1 MRSMT
6 TEENV
11 IVRFDTRHRKRGL
24 AVSLWVVIALLLL
37 LIATGAVLSD
47 RFATLN
53 NFLNVLQQVVGLGL
67 VSLGQTL
74 VVLTGGIDL
83 SVGAVISLSS
93 NLTSGM
99 INGDPQLVAPVV
111 IGVIALGAI
120 VGCINGALTHYLKIH
135 PLIVTLG
142 MAAILQ
148 GATLLYALAPV
159 GKVPPEFEVFA
170 YGRVFGLS
178 IGGLIMLAL
187 YALVAIFLRYTR
199 TGNAIYAVGGDPR
212 GARLLGLSVGRTLV
226 ITYGLSGTFAVLTGI
241 YLVSRMGTGDPWRG
255 DGFELASITP
265 VVVGG
270 TTLAGGRGGVLG
282 TLLGVYLI
290 SLLNNLLNFL
300 DVSTFYQWIIQGL
313 IIITAVAI
321 NSERGETA

>member
-1 MRSMT
+1 MT
-6 TEENV
+6 PTQSKSASTAV
-11 IVRFDTRHRKRGL
+11 TRWFRRIPLSLIV
-24 AVSLWVVIALLLL
+24 VVALLLL
-37 LIATGAVLSD
+37 LTVTGTVLSD
-47 RFATLN
+47 RFATSR
-53 NFLNVLQQVVGLGL
+53 NFLNVFQQAASLGV

-83 SVGAVISLSS
+83 SVGAMISLTS
-93 NLTSGM
+93 NLTSGL
-99 INGDPQLVAPVV
+99 IDGNPDRVLPVV
-111 IGVIALGAI
+111 IGVVALGAAI
-120 VGCINGALTHYLKIH
+120 GCMNGLLTHYLRIH

-142 MAAILQ
+142 MASILQ
-148 GATLLYALAPV
+148 GVTLLYSLAPL
-159 GKVPPEFEVFA
+159 GKVPQEFQVLA
-170 YGRVFGLS
+170 YGRFLGVS
-178 IGGLIMLAL
+178 IGGLAMIGLFVLA
-187 YALVAIFLRYTR
+187 AIFLHFTR

-212 GARLLGLSVGRTLV
+212 GAHLMGISVARTLA
-226 ITYGLSGTFAVLTGI
+226 IAYGLSGALAAITGI

-255 DGFELASITP
+255 EGFELASITP

-270 TTLAGGRGGVLG
+270 TILAGGRGGVLG

-321 NSERGETA
+321 NVERGRRA